1 MSKVV
6 IVFDNRKADVRLRT
20 GWGFS
25 AYVETPKRKI
35 LFDTGAGIDPLLHNL
50 KVLDVPVDYLD
61 WVILSHRHPDHTGG
75 LGALPRRIPV
85 VVPGKGGV
93 GGGHRVVENLG
104 VQDLGGRAQAVLVG
118 GMLPEQFLVVPGGD
132 LTLILCGCAHPGVA
146 RMTEIAA
153 KRFPSSKFLLVG
165 GFHLAG
171 APQDALNSLVK
182 RLKGLGVEKVG
193 PCHCSGQEARE
204 VFGRAFKEGFVD
216 AAAGTVIEF

>member
-1 MSKVV
+1 MSKVL
-6 IVFDNRKADVRLRT
+6 IVFDGRKKEPRLRT

-35 LFDTGAGIDPLLHNL
+35 LFDTGAGIDPLLHNAKAL
-50 KVLDVPVDYLD
+50 NVPLDYLD

-104 VQDLGGRAQAVLVG
+104 VQDLGGRAQVVLVS
-118 GMLPEQFLVVPGGD
+118 GMLPEQFLIAPGD
-132 LTLILCGCAHPGVA
+132 ELVLILCGCAHPGVA
-146 RMTEIAA
+146 RMVEMATQRIPDR
-153 KRFPSSKFLLVG
+153 KYLLVG

-171 APQDALNSLVK
+171 APEDALIALTK
-182 RLKGLGVEKVG
+182 RLKELNVVKVA

-204 VFGRAFKEGFVD
+204 IFSKVFKKDYID
-216 AAAGTVIEF
+216 AAAGTLVEF